1 MFTFVVVI
9 VSITG
14 SQRRRSPLDK
24 SRRRKTEYT
33 LATALRTRVPYTL
46 VHPSAQSAAAIRL
59 QEYSFL
65 YTASVSSYLFPILN
79 LVSLQDSMVFYFSVT
94 RLAFDIECADATG

>member
-46 VHPSAQSAAAIRL
+46 
-59 QEYSFL
+59 EYSFL
-65 YTASVSSYLFPILN
+65 YTARVSSYLFPILN